1 LRTTHLLTV
10 HELAGVFSLHPQTI
24 YRWTKSGRLPCVRV
38 GDLLRFPEREVKRF
52 LEERTRGITD
62 LAILYPQTKIVLD
75 LAAFDR
81 LHLKPK
87 GGQSAVGKSQRRWRY
102 AFGTIF
108 LRRTKGRGERY
119 CVDYR
124 DHRGRRVREV
134 IKQART
140 RAEALAVL
148 QEKITTSFN
157 ARHNPFR
164 RRESPTFNRLA
175 EMYLEDYAKA
185 NKKSWKCDFY
195 ALEAHLKPRFGAM
208 RLEEITPQLVEQY
221 KGERLKSVRKSS
233 VNREL
238 ALLKAMFNIA
248 LDWGCASSNP
258 ILKIEMF
265 PERDNLKQRVL
276 SEGEEVRLLATAAP
290 HLRAVIIG
298 LLNTGARRNE
308 LLTLRWSEVDLERGT
323 ILLTRT
329 KGGTDRTIPVNKRLM
344 DLLRG
349 LKTGSNGGYVF
360 TGPKGERI
368 RTIRRAFQNAC
379 RRAGLTGLRIHDL
392 RHTFATRLIR
402 SGADIITVKEL
413 LGHHSVV
420 VTERYTHGE
429 DERRRAAVERL
440 APKPTEIRENLA
452 PIWHAEKAGT
462 NRQPASPLFSV
473 N

>member
-1 LRTTHLLTV
+1 MMEKMLTV
-10 HELAGVFSLHPQTI
+10 REVGARLGLHVQTV
-24 YRWTKSGRLPCVRV
+24 YRWTKKGRLPCVYV
-38 GDLLRFPEREVKRF
+38 GDLLRFPEKEVRRF
-52 LEERTRGITD
+52 LEDRTRGITD
-62 LAILYPQTKIVLD
+62 PAMLSPQTKIVLD

-134 IKQART
+134 IKQAQT

-148 QEKITTSFN
+148 QEKVTASFDT
-157 ARHNPFR
+157 RHSPLR

-195 ALEAHLKPRFGAM
+195 ALEAHLKPRFGVM

-221 KGERLKSVRKSS
+221 RGERLKSVRKSS
-233 VNREL
+233 TNRET
-238 ALLKAMFNIA
+238 ALLRRMFNLAI
-248 LDWGCASSNP
+248 DWGLTSSNP
-258 ILKIEMF
+258 ILKVRAF
-265 PERDNLKQRVL
+265 PEKDNLKQRVL
-276 SEGEEVRLLATAAP
+276 SEDEEARFLATAAP

-308 LLTLRWSEVDLERGT
+308 LLTLCWSEVDLERGT

-329 KGGTDRTIPVNKRLM
+329 KGGTDRTIPVNGRLM
-344 DLLRG
+344 DLLLD
-349 LKTGSNGGYVF
+349 LKAGSKAGYVF
-360 TGPKGERI
+360 TGPKGEQI

-392 RHTFATRLIR
+392 RHTFASRLIAT
-402 SGADIITVKEL
+402 GTDVITVKEL

-429 DERRRAAVERL
+429 DGRRRAAVERL
-440 APKPTEIRENLA
+440 APKPGKIPENLA
-452 PIWHAEKAGT
+452 PIWHAEKVGISKQAV
-462 NRQPASPLFSV
+462 SPLFSV